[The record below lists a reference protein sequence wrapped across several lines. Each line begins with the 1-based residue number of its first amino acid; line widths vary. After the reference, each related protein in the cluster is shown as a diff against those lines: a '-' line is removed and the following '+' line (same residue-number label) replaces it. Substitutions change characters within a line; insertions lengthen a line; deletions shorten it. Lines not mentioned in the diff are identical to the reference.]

1 MIRTEVVVPI
11 PIETVPPEI
20 FDQLAPLLVGQTIPM
35 LILGMRRTTDG
46 SFMMMDIEVP
56 ESIEELQE
64 LNQ

>member
-11 PIETVPPEI
+11 PTASVPPEI
-20 FDQLAPLLVGQTIPM
+20 FDEVAVLLVGQTIPV

-64 LNQ
+64 FNQ